1 MTRKAL
7 IQRQIKRCQLT
18 TFYFKKR
25 QFLKKK
31 IKMQNIVKKKIYWH
45 FKLQK
50 LPKNSSIVR
59 LHNRCLISGRPRGTF
74 QFFSLSR
81 HFLREYAHKGF
92 LPGIVKASW

>member
-7 IQRQIKRCQLT
+7 IQRQLKRCVL
-18 TFYFKKR
+18 YKNYLKKR

-31 IKMQNIVKKKIYWH
+31 IQLQNLIKYKIYWH

-50 LPKNSSIVR
+50 LPRNSSKVR

-74 QFFSLSR
+74 QFFQLSR
-81 HFLREYAHKGF
+81 HFLREYAHQGL
-92 LPGIVKASW
+92 LPGIIKASW